1 MTHEPNRVERQ
12 SSPLDVGVF
21 VAAVLLGLAVYFLF
35 RALFHERAQ
44 VPITATLIA
53 VMLCYSIA
61 VARIPRVG
69 LRLDQAGDNA
79 YYLGL
84 LFTLTSMAFALW
96 DFRLAT
102 QSTGAASGVQQI
114 ISNFGIALGTTICG
128 ILLRVALHQMRVDP
142 ADFESMTRVE
152 LTEAAERL
160 RGTLDTTTSDLA
172 RFHLEVQQRQTD
184 VLQEMVV
191 RFGEAASQVH
201 KSLAESSTKMV
212 KHTEDSYK
220 TMLEGTHQ
228 LTLSLKSLAIEATGA
243 IERLMAV
250 QTPPLALSRRLE
262 KFGDLLERV
271 ANESERTTTGLQ
283 TVASE
288 TSKAVAAV
296 KDTAELLKSLTADIR
311 AEQAAIATDVSKAAQ
326 SLTLGLEGF
335 NSRLRDILAGVTQ
348 LQEQLKE
355 TATGSVRAQ
364 EAATNVITALT
375 SIVREMTT
383 VLKERGPHALA

>member
-1 MTHEPNRVERQ
+1 MTHEPKRVERQ

-35 RALFHERAQ
+35 RALLHERAQ

-53 VMLCYSIA
+53 IMLCYSVAI
-61 VARIPRVG
+61 ARISRVG

-142 ADFESMTRVE
+142 ADLEAMTRVE
-152 LTEAAERL
+152 LTEAAEQL
-160 RGTLDTTTSDLA
+160 RGILDTTTSDLA

-184 VLQEMVV
+184 VMQEMVV
-191 RFGEAASQVH
+191 RFGEAATQIQ
-201 KSLAESSTKMV
+201 KSLAESSAKMV

-243 IERLMAV
+243 VERLMSV
-250 QTPPLALSRRLE
+250 QPPLALSRRLE
-262 KFGDLLERV
+262 KFGDLLQRV

-283 TVASE
+283 TVAAE
-288 TSKAVAAV
+288 TAKAVATV

-364 EAATNVITALT
+364 DAATNVITALT

-383 VLKERGPHALA
+383 VLKASGPHALA

>member
-1 MTHEPNRVERQ
+1 MTHEPKRVERQ

-35 RALFHERAQ
+35 RALLHERAQ

-53 VMLCYSIA
+53 IMLCYSVAI
-61 VARIPRVG
+61 ARISRVG

-142 ADFESMTRVE
+142 ADVEAMTRVE

-160 RGTLDTTTSDLA
+160 RGILDTTTSDLA

-184 VLQEMVV
+184 VMQEMVV
-191 RFGEAASQVH
+191 RFGEAATQIQ
-201 KSLAESSTKMV
+201 KSLAESSAKMV

-243 IERLMAV
+243 VERLMSV
-250 QTPPLALSRRLE
+250 QPPLALSRRLE
-262 KFGDLLERV
+262 KFGDLLQRV

-283 TVASE
+283 TVAAE
-288 TSKAVAAV
+288 TAKAVATV

-326 SLTLGLEGF
+326 SLTLGLDGF
-335 NSRLRDILAGVTQ
+335 NSRLRDILADVTQ

-364 EAATNVITALT
+364 DAATNVITALT

-383 VLKERGPHALA
+383 VLKASGPHALA

>member
-1 MTHEPNRVERQ
+1 MTHEPNRAERQ

-21 VAAVLLGLAVYFLF
+21 VAAVLLGLAVYFLL
-35 RALFHERAQ
+35 RALLHERAQ
-44 VPITATLIA
+44 IPITATLIA
-53 VMLCYSIA
+53 VMLCYSVA
-61 VARIPRVG
+61 VARISRVG

-142 ADFESMTRVE
+142 ADLEAMTRVE

-160 RGTLDTTTSDLA
+160 RGILDTTTSDLA

-191 RFGEAASQVH
+191 RFGEAATQVQ
-201 KSLAESSTKMV
+201 KSLAESSAKMV

-220 TMLEGTHQ
+220 TMLEGTNQ
-228 LTLSLKSLAIEATGA
+228 LMLSLKSLATEATGA
-243 IERLMAV
+243 IERLMSV
-250 QTPPLALSRRLE
+250 QAPLALSRRLE
-262 KFGDLLERV
+262 KFGDVLQRV
-271 ANESERTTTGLQ
+271 ANESERTTTGFQ
-283 TVASE
+283 TVVAE
-288 TSKAVAAV
+288 TAKAVAAV

-311 AEQAAIATDVSKAAQ
+311 AEQASIATDVSKAAQ

-335 NSRLRDILAGVTQ
+335 NSRLRDVLADVTQ
-348 LQEQLKE
+348 LQERLKE
-355 TATGSVRAQ
+355 TSTGSVRAQ
-364 EAATNVITALT
+364 EAATDVITALT

-383 VLKERGPHALA
+383 VLKASGPHALA